1 MEMLVQL
8 LHNPTAGNEEHD
20 KDQLVSLIEAHGF
33 ECRYSSTKK
42 KAWEGLDA
50 EADFLAVAGGDGTVR
65 KITKELLASEILGKQ
80 WPLALL
86 PLGTAN
92 NIAKT
97 LDLEKAP
104 EELVSSWHNSK
115 LKPYDVGLILNM
127 DKTQFFLESF
137 GYGLFPYLM
146 KKMKKHAEIEDPE
159 ESMRTSLKLAY
170 ELALSYE
177 PRQCGLEID
186 GVDHSGKYLL
196 VEIMNTKSIGPNL
209 FLSPNADPGDGRL
222 EVVMIP
228 ESDKEKFTTYVL
240 NKLNG
245 QEVEYDFAGLD
256 AKRIKICWEGTHVHV
271 DDEVIKIKKGK
282 KIEIEIRESLLQFM
296 VQ

>member
-1 MEMLVQL
+1 MRVQL
-8 LHNPTAGNEEHD
+8 LHNPGAGNEEHD
-20 KDQLVSLIEAHGF
+20 KDELVSLIEANGF

-42 KAWEGLDA
+42 KDWLGLDA
-50 EADFLAVAGGDGTVR
+50 EADFLAIAGGDGTVR
-65 KITKELLASEILGKQ
+65 KMTKELLNSEILGKR
-80 WPLALL
+80 WPIALL

-97 LDLEKAP
+97 LDLEKEP
-104 EELVSSWHNSK
+104 EALVSSWHNSK
-115 LKPYDVGLILNM
+115 IKPFDVGLILNM
-127 DKTQFFLESF
+127 DKTNFFLESF

-146 KKMKKHAEIEDPE
+146 KKMKKREELADPE
-159 ESMRTSLKLAY
+159 ENMKAALTLLY
-170 ELALSYE
+170 ELTLSYE
-177 PRQCGLEID
+177 PRECGLEID

-209 FLSPNADPGDGRL
+209 ILSPNADPGDGRL

-245 QEVEYDFAGLD
+245 QEVDYNFAGLD
-256 AKRIKICWEGTHVHV
+256 ANRIKICWEGTHVHI

-282 KIEIEIRESLLQFM
+282 KVEIEIRQGLLQFM
-296 VQ
+296 VS